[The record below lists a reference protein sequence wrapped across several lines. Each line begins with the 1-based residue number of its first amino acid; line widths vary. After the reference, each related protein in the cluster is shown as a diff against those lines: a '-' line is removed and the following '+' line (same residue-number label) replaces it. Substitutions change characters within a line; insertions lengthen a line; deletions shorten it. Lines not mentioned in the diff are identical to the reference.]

1 MTIEKQ
7 QSAPASAADD
17 DNEREVAPVP
27 ASAAGGDGGDDGGD
41 EREGAF
47 VIVDGRIK
55 QRIGA
60 DAKQRP
66 AQNTA
71 AIRDDAP
78 FESVGGR
85 IKQVQP

>member
-1 MTIEKQ
+1 MTIEIAKQ
-7 QSAPASAADD
+7 QSAPA
-17 DNEREVAPVP
+17 P
-27 ASAAGGDGGDDGGD
+27 ASAGSGAGGDDGGN
-41 EREGAF
+41 EREGAS

-55 QRIGA
+55 QRLGA

-66 AQNTA
+66 QQNEV

-78 FESVGGR
+78 FEAVGGR